1 MKQTFLVTIFLLLS
15 MLFYPSSSTF
25 VVSDSPIFPPTIHPS
40 TNLFATYSQLS
51 TSDEHGYHIFNLQFN
66 TTIPSINL
74 DQTNGSVSSIECDPS
89 TNSITLILSKGSSK
103 SFIDAVVNW
112 PDKVMLLISHK
123 WSCFGRSTTQ
133 FYLVGDKTV
142 DSVNRKVKFN
152 SEPCEV
158 LKWTNEFSLNLSW
171 VNKSKHRQHKHRQH
185 KHSHPSHQQKRATLI
200 DKSGTITLDGLFD
213 PRTGKTSRP
222 NITLNSDLVC
232 ANCFTHG
239 SAKISLKITGFGPI
253 VNSVSLEING
263 DLLVNIDIT
272 TKGITLKSPDV
283 NLLDIPITFIDI
295 PGILNIGPSLILEA
309 DAQISLQFNRTV
321 SVGGN
326 LSIPDFDLK
335 AQLSGQPE
343 FDANFKPKFSF
354 HKPDLSINKTVSLI
368 GSLKLQLALEVNA
381 LGGLFSRKAG
391 VEVVSTLGVQVDSK
405 KVVGTL
411 GGDVDFFLGSES
423 FPIVKFPNSTF
434 TKNVKRTKRFLGK
447 NGSFASQKI
456 SY

>member
-1 MKQTFLVTIFLLLS
+1 

-25 VVSDSPIFPPTIHPS
+25 VVSNSPIFPPTIHPS
-40 TNLFATYSQLS
+40 TNLFATYSQLP
-51 TSDEHGYHIFNLQFN
+51 TSDDHGYHIFNLQFN

-74 DQTNGSVSSIECDPS
+74 DQTNGSISSIECDSS
-89 TNSITLILSKGSSK
+89 TNSITLILSKESSE

-123 WSCFGRSTTQ
+123 WFCFGSSTTQ

-142 DSVNRKVKFN
+142 DSVNRKVRFN

-158 LKWTNEFSLNLSW
+158 LKWTNEFSLDLSW
-171 VNKSKHRQHKHRQH
+171 
-185 KHSHPSHQQKRATLI
+185 RATLI
-200 DKSGTITLDGLFD
+200 DKSGTIPLDGLFD

-222 NITLNSDLVC
+222 NIPLNSDLVC

-253 VNSVSLEING
+253 VNSVSLEISG
-263 DLLVNIDIT
+263 DLLVNVDIT

-283 NLLDIPITFIDI
+283 KLLDIPIRSIKI
-295 PGILNIGPSLILEA
+295 PGLLKIGPSLILEA
-309 DAQISLQFNRTV
+309 DAQINLQFNRTV
-321 SVGGN
+321 SVGSK

-335 AQLSGQPE
+335 AKLSGQPK

-354 HKPDLSINKTVSLI
+354 HKPNLSIKKTVSLI

-391 VEVVSTLGVQVDSK
+391 VEVVSTLGVQVNST

-411 GGDVDFFLGSES
+411 GGDVDFFEGSKT
-423 FPIVKFPNSTF
+423 FPIVKFPNSKF
-434 TKNVKRTKRFLGK
+434 TKDVKRTKRFLGK
-447 NGSFASQKI
+447 RSARTEGLLLRKSVTKNLM
-456 SY
+456 